1 MNLIKNIFQ
10 FENYPNSILEQKS
23 KWKWFLFICIA
34 IRLLFFIS
42 DGHNSDYDFFE
53 NWADRIVHHGLLN
66 IYSIKVDRFECD
78 YPPLYLYVITPI
90 AYLFKAFSWDMHT
103 QFFDTFLKAFNLII
117 EGLFLFFFYRKTN
130 NKIFLALMLLSPATI
145 VNAYG
150 WGQIDILYSILMF
163 LGIYYILEGKLY
175 STAIILG
182 ISMSLKTQTLLFLPI
197 FGILLLTSKISF
209 KEKVFSLLLLFS
221 VFLFIN
227 IPFILGAP
235 NPMDS
240 INPHISAAGRYNFI
254 AVNAFNFYWAFWADF
269 GLKMQLKFPSND
281 ALLLGFI
288 SRKILAYS
296 IFTVMFAW
304 IMLKVYKNANNTNKI
319 FALTSLYCFTY
330 FMFLPEMHERYL
342 FPMFIFS
349 AYLCSKDKREW
360 SYFIIIVALHTIN
373 LFWAW
378 GEQKFIKVQWLFEV
392 SRIVAVFTGLM
403 WILYFNRIRKF
414 IKE

>member
-1 MNLIKNIFQ
+1 MNFIKNIFH
-10 FENYPNSILEQKS
+10 FDNYPNSILENKS
-23 KWKWFLFICIA
+23 RWKWFLFICIGL
-34 IRLLFFIS
+34 RLVFFIS

-53 NWADRIVHHGLLN
+53 NWADRIVHQGLLN

-90 AYLFKAFSWDMHT
+90 AYLFNAFNWDMHT
-103 QFFDTFLKAFNLII
+103 QFFDTFLKLFNLIV
-117 EGLFLFFFYRKTN
+117 ELSFLAFFFKKTN
-130 NKIFLALMLLSPATI
+130 NKIFLALMLISPATI

-163 LGIYYILEGKLY
+163 MGIYYILEGKLY
-175 STAIILG
+175 HTAIFIG
-182 ISMSLKTQTLLFLPI
+182 ISLCLKTQTLLFLPF
-197 FGILLLTSKISF
+197 FGLLFLTSKNAI
-209 KEKVFSLLLLFS
+209 KEKVYSLLLLFS
-221 VFLFIN
+221 IFILIN
-227 IPFILGAP
+227 LPFILGAP

-269 GLKMQLKFPSND
+269 ALKLQLKFPSND
-281 ALLLGFI
+281 ALVFGLV

-296 IFTVMFAW
+296 IFSILFIW
-304 IMLKVYKNANNTNKI
+304 LLSRVYKYSSNPIKI
-319 FALTSLYCFTY
+319 IALVSLYCFTY

-360 SYFIIIVALHTIN
+360 PYFLIIVTLHAIN

-378 GEQKFIKVQWLFEV
+378 GEQKFIKVQWMFEA
-392 SRIVAVFTGLM
+392 SRIIALLTGIM
-403 WILYFNRIRKF
+403 WVLYFNRIRKF